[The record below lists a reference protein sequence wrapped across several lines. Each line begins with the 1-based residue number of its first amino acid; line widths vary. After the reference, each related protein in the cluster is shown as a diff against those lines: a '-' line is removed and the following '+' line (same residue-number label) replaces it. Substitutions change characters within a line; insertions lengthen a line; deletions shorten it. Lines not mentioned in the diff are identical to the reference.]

1 MVARMAILT
10 RVSAVRIFVTD
21 LERARAFYRDVLEL
35 AEMDVGDGHALL
47 DCGGI
52 SVLLEAVGRDDPEAA
67 GLVGRLIG
75 VSFAVEGDI
84 HAVHRRLVARG
95 VTFDGAPERQP
106 WGGTLAFPRDPDGNI
121 LTLVG

>member
-1 MVARMAILT
+1 
-10 RVSAVRIFVTD
+10 VRIFVTD

-35 AEMDVGDGHALL
+35 AEMDVDDGHALL

-52 SVLLEAVGRDDPEAA
+52 SVLLEVASPYDPGTA
-67 GLVGRLIG
+67 GLVGRLLG
-75 VSFAVEGDI
+75 VSFAVDGDI
-84 HAVHRRLVARG
+84 HDVHHRLASRG
-95 VTFDGAPERQP
+95 VIFEGVPERQP